1 MSESKK
7 KKWDDLKKPFA
18 KSVVKKNPAG
28 FGDYVPHHIYT
39 RRLVESGLFDSVRL
53 GLISHGERAP
63 LKRCQAAQSRSACRG
78 RY

>member
-7 KKWDDLKKPFA
+7 KKWDDLKKPFS

-39 RRLVESGLFDSVRL
+39 RRLVESGLFDSFDR
-53 GLISHGERAP
+53 R
-63 LKRCQAAQSRSACRG
+63 
-78 RY
+78 